1 MVTPRVVRAG
11 PFPASHPCVERTT
24 AGSTRLPEI
33 LRTFFRQGTT
43 STFGTGRAPPAPA
56 RRPRHGTTSTFG
68 TGRHH
73 RTGRHTEA
81 SQPRPENAPPHPG
94 EDEKSSVTRREEL
107 LWAEH

>member
-43 STFGTGRAPPAPA
+43 STFGTGRHHQHLHGAPGTAPRARSAPA
-56 RRPRHGTTSTFG
+56 CRHRAGRPHRH
-68 TGRHH
+68 
-73 RTGRHTEA
+73 GRHTQACPPRTET
-81 SQPRPENAPPHPG
+81 SPPRPATAAIA
-94 EDEKSSVTRREEL
+94 VR
-107 LWAEH
+107 